1 MYDTIDSILESGLAL
16 GKIRVLLD
24 TLHGVKGK
32 EANEL
37 IEDAGIESKRSNAFV
52 ADYYAWL
59 VESQRTA
66 QEAEDYINGV
76 EDLGYTETSD
86 NVKRHLKAHFVVW
99 TLANAI
105 HESYQMEEAA

>member
-37 IEDAGIESKRSNAFV
+37 IEDAGIESTRSNAFV
-52 ADYYAWL
+52 ADYYEWL
-59 VESQRTA
+59 KEPRTA

-76 EDLGYTETSD
+76 EDLGYTKTSD

-99 TLANAI
+99 TLANDI
-105 HESYQMEEAA
+105 HEGKAA